1 VGLYCDLVGSATAFV
16 KDDMG
21 SNPFDPYP
29 RHPRGAAVSKTGW
42 FFNKS
47 AGKGE
52 EKAVAVVAQRM
63 QKPIK
68 SELVHI

>member
-1 VGLYCDLVGSATAFV
+1 MGLYCDLVGSATTFV
-16 KDDMG
+16 KGDMG

-29 RHPRGAAVSKTGW
+29 RHPPGAAVYNTGC

-52 EKAVAVVAQRM
+52 AFRCKLGFNLH
-63 QKPIK
+63 KGCK
-68 SELVHI
+68 SQ